1 MSANEEHAGPTTA
14 QPPLTR
20 RARLSL
26 KRLRP
31 AQLFDAWT
39 FAETEASLALAAWR
53 LARSHEKA
61 AAYAAYRAAVD
72 RELHAARLLELRLA
86 PAAA

>member
-1 MSANEEHAGPTTA
+1 MSAKEQSGPTTA

-26 KRLRP
+26 RRLRP

-39 FAETEASLALAAWR
+39 FAETEAWLALAAWR

-61 AAYAAYRAAVD
+61 AAYAAYRAALE
-72 RELHAARLLELRLA
+72 REVHAARLLELRLA

>member
-1 MSANEEHAGPTTA
+1 MSAKEQPGPTTA

-20 RARLSL
+20 RARMSL
-26 KRLRP
+26 RRLRP

-39 FAETEASLALAAWR
+39 FAETEASLALVAWR

>member
-1 MSANEEHAGPTTA
+1 MSAKEQSGPATA

-20 RARLSL
+20 RARLTL
-26 KRLRP
+26 RRLRP

-39 FAETEASLALAAWR
+39 FAEAEAGLALAAWR

-61 AAYAAYRAAVD
+61 AAYAAYRAALE
-72 RELHAARLLELRLA
+72 REVHAARLLELRLA

>member
-1 MSANEEHAGPTTA
+1 MSAKEQSGPTAA

-26 KRLRP
+26 RRLRP

-39 FAETEASLALAAWR
+39 FAETEAALALAAWR

-61 AAYAAYRAAVD
+61 AAYATYRAALE
-72 RELHAARLLELRLA
+72 REVHAARLLELRLA
-86 PAAA
+86 PAAS

>member
-39 FAETEASLALAAWR
+39 FADTEASLALAAWR
-53 LARSHEKA
+53 LARAHEKA
-61 AAYAAYRAAVD
+61 AAYAAYVAAVD
-72 RELHAARLLELRLA
+72 REVHAARLLELRLA

>member
-1 MSANEEHAGPTTA
+1 MSAKEQPGPTTA

-20 RARLSL
+20 RARMSL
-26 KRLRP
+26 RRLRP

-39 FAETEASLALAAWR
+39 FADTEASLALVAWR